1 MVGVLSVALAL
12 RLRAAGLRWDPTP
25 GDRFVLP
32 NRGMDDEAFL
42 ISDMT
47 VDVYDRPTGRVI
59 RFNGTVEWALDSVV
73 LDDALWLPS
82 EEQLRERLGG
92 TFTALHR
99 DGANYRIELDVSG
112 RRFQAVD
119 PEPAHAY
126 ARALLHLMTGESA
139 TD

>member
-1 MVGVLSVALAL
+1 MGGVLSVSLAL
-12 RLRAAGLRWDPTP
+12 RLRAAGLRWDPMP

-32 NRGMDDEAFL
+32 NRGMDDEIFL

-73 LDDALWLPS
+73 QDEALWLPS
-82 EEQLRERLGG
+82 EQQLRERLGG
-92 TFTALHR
+92 SFTGLHR
-99 DGANYRIELDVSG
+99 IGGAYRVVLDISG
-112 RRFQAVD
+112 RPFEAVD
-119 PEPAHAY
+119 DDPAPAY